1 MDVKLR
7 ILSFSRW
14 LSDAS
19 ALFLAGLA
27 TYIAGFGVF
36 DDTLVLAG
44 TAGIPM
50 VVSVLAFSGQ
60 SLEDHHEGVGW
71 GLILLNYLMLVALA
85 VVFYFMITLV
95 QQNLDVFVEFT
106 TTDFIIGCVGFA
118 LVFYLTLR
126 HFGLP
131 IFLVLVVAAAYAL
144 LGHHLPGALNS
155 PEITWASIAEKL
167 WYSTDGVF
175 GRPVAVV
182 GQIVLVYIL
191 FGAVL
196 EASGAGA
203 TLLKFAFAATGR
215 LRGGPAHAA
224 IVGSATFGTIN
235 GAAVANVVST
245 GVFTIPLIKRAG
257 FSPRFAG
264 AVEAT
269 ASTGGQ
275 IMPPVMG
282 AVAFLMADVT
292 GIPYI
297 EIIVA
302 AAIPAIFYYISLFSV
317 VWLEARK
324 QGIEP
329 VPASERP
336 KLELMDWLRSSSFFV
351 PLGVIV
357 FLLLDGRTAQQAGFW
372 GMMTAFI
379 LSLVLYPEFR
389 SAKKIVRAFV
399 RGGKTSASIMIVVA
413 AIGFV
418 VGAINMTGIG
428 IKFAAVI
435 SDLAGDSLFLSLIV
449 VMIGCLILGMGVPTG
464 AAYLIIVLII
474 GPVLGELGL
483 SLLAVHLFV
492 IYYGVLSAI
501 TPPVAI
507 AAFAAAPIA
516 GAEPIETGFAS
527 IRLAIAG
534 FLIPFI
540 MIYHPS
546 VLILEKFSW
555 VGLFWAIA
563 VFLASTAAISTSLG
577 AFSFGRIGFYQRSIR
592 MVAGL
597 SVLVPDVMVAGV
609 SAAVILASFVV
620 ERMTGA
626 APLVRRAK
634 A

>member
-1 MDVKLR
+1 MGVKQR
-7 ILSFSRW
+7 IVSYSRW
-14 LSDAS
+14 LSDAA
-19 ALFLAGLA
+19 ALYFAGLA

-36 DDTLVLAG
+36 EDTLVLAG
-44 TAGIPM
+44 TTAIPM
-50 VVSVLAFSGQ
+50 IISALAFSSRNLDQ
-60 SLEDHHEGVGW
+60 PREMIGW
-71 GLILLNYLMLVALA
+71 DSILFNYFLLIAVA
-85 VVFYFMITLV
+85 VVFYFMITRV
-95 QQNLDVFVEFT
+95 QQNLEVFVDFT
-106 TTDFIIGCVGFA
+106 TTDYLIGCFGFA
-118 LVFYLTLR
+118 IIFYLTLR

-144 LGHHLPGALNS
+144 LAHQLPGVLNA
-155 PEITWASIAEKL
+155 PEIKWFSISEKL

-182 GQIVLVYIL
+182 GQIVLIYIL

-224 IVGSATFGTIN
+224 IVASATFGTIN

-282 AVAFLMADVT
+282 AVAFLMADIT

-302 AAIPAIFYYISLFSV
+302 AAIPAALYYISIFAV

-329 VPASERP
+329 VPREERP
-336 KLELMDWLRSSSFFV
+336 KLDPSDWLRSVSFFG

-357 FLLLDGRTAQQAGFW
+357 YMLLDGHTAQKAGFW
-372 GMMTAFI
+372 GMIVALVI
-379 LSLVLYPEFR
+379 ALVLYPDFR
-389 SAKKIVRAFV
+389 SLRKIMMAFI
-399 RGGKTSASIMIVVA
+399 RGGRTCAGLMIVVA

-435 SDLAGDSLFLSLIV
+435 ADIAGDNLFLSLIV

-474 GPVLGELGL
+474 GPVLGKLGL
-483 SLLAVHLFV
+483 SLLAIHLFV
-492 IYYGVLSAI
+492 IYFGVLSAI
-501 TPPVAI
+501 TPPVAL

-516 GAEPIETGFAS
+516 GSEPIETGIVS

-546 VLILEKFSW
+546 VLILEAFSW
-555 VGLFWAIA
+555 TGLGWALA
-563 VFLASTAAISTSLG
+563 AFLLSTAAISTSLG
-577 AFSFGRIGFYQRSIR
+577 AFSFDRIGVAQRGIR
-592 MVAGL
+592 LVAGIT
-597 SVLVPDVMVAGV
+597 VLVPDELVAGV
-609 SAAVILASFVV
+609 SAAVILASFIV
-620 ERMTGA
+620 ERKTGET
-626 APLVRRAK
+626 PVKRRAVV
-634 A
+634 